1 MTITTIQDV
10 RVALVDPDFE
20 MDEEFIQALIERAES
35 MIRLQGYDTET
46 LNPDAVKI
54 VTSNLVKRV
63 LNNPDSIRQ
72 ETEST
77 GPSSRSVTYAG
88 AMPGEM
94 ILTQEEK
101 AILTG
106 KRRRGAFSVNLA
118 PNMMKNFG
126 WEDEF

>member
-1 MTITTIQDV
+1 MSITTIEDI

-20 MDEEFIQALIERAES
+20 MDEEFIQALIQRAES
-35 MIRLQGYDTET
+35 MIRLQGYDIEN
-46 LNPDAVKI
+46 LNIDAVKI
-54 VTSNLVKRV
+54 VTSNLVRRV
-63 LNNPDSIRQ
+63 LNNPDGIRQ

-88 AMPGEM
+88 ALPGEM

-101 AILTG
+101 ALLTG
-106 KRRRGAFSVNLA
+106 KKRRGAFSINTA

-126 WEDEF
+126 WEGEF